1 VIAVSIQKGWLILSA
16 LRSDSSEW
24 PRRIGV
30 RYVDNGVLAG
40 TVDGPVDDD
49 ADGRLKGFM

>member
-1 VIAVSIQKGWLILSA
+1 MIAVSIQKGWLILSA

-30 RYVDNGVLAG
+30 RYVDNGVLAE
-40 TVDGPVDDD
+40 TDDGPVDD
-49 ADGRLKGFM
+49 AEGRLKGFI